1 MGPSNT
7 PPRLTLQLP
16 QAAAVVP
23 LEQAGL
29 EASAQPVVRAELA
42 AAAMLGYEMPIGLS
56 RMFPLAACVAG
67 QAESR
72 ASVAQLEPQATAV
85 VPLEQ
90 AGLEASAQPV
100 AAPQAG
106 LGTRAQAGS
115 PHPRSGG
122 TTMLACQTP
131 LVLSRMSRSTA
142 RVAELAESGALA
154 AGAALVAAL

>member
-1 MGPSNT
+1 
-7 PPRLTLQLP
+7 
-16 QAAAVVP
+16 VVP

-42 AAAMLGYEMPIGLS
+42 AAAMLGYEMLLGLS
-56 RMFPLAACVAG
+56 RMFPSAACVAG
-67 QAESR
+67 QAESG
-72 ASVAQLEPQATAV
+72 ALAVQVEPQSTAV

-106 LGTRAQAGS
+106 LGTRARAGS

-122 TTMLACQTP
+122 TAMLACQMP
-131 LVLSRMSRSTA
+131 LLLSRMSRSVA
-142 RVAELAESGALA
+142 RVAEQAESGALA